1 MTIEEKIAIQ
11 KNVCPECNNKTN
23 MINDDSRGELI
34 CGNCGL
40 VIKEKII
47 DQGPEWRAFN
57 SLEKKKKTRVGP
69 PPLFTINDK
78 GLSTVID
85 WHNKDI
91 HGKKLSPK
99 SQRRIYR
106 MRKWQYR
113 SRIHD
118 SIARNLAQAMRELDR
133 LTSQL
138 DIPNGV
144 KKTAAVLYR
153 NALKKKLIR
162 GRSINAMIAATLYA
176 ACRLRKVPRT
186 LDEISKHSRQNK
198 KDIGRSFRLFIQQMD
213 IKIPISNAKD
223 YIPRFCTDLKLSY
236 RVQKKTAKIIDM
248 AINKSITSGKD
259 PTGIAAAAIY
269 IAAILEGERK
279 SQREIADVTH
289 LTEVTIRN
297 RYKELIKKLKILLEV

>member
-1 MTIEEKIAIQ
+1 MTIEEKVTIQ
-11 KNVCPECNNKTN
+11 KNICPECNKKTN

-47 DQGPEWRAFN
+47 DHGPEWRAFDP
-57 SLEKKKKTRVGP
+57 LERKKKTRVGP
-69 PPLFTINDK
+69 PPSYSIYDK
-78 GLSTVID
+78 GLSTEID

-91 HGKKLSPK
+91 HGNKLSPK

-113 SRIHD
+113 SRVHG
-118 SIARNLAQAMRELDR
+118 SIARNLTQAMTELDR

-138 DIPNGV
+138 DIPKGV
-144 KKTAAVLYR
+144 KKTAAILYR
-153 NALKKKLIR
+153 KVINKRLIR
-162 GRSINAMIAATLYA
+162 GRSIDALIAASLYA

-186 LDEISKHSRQNK
+186 LDEISKYSRQNK
-198 KDIGRSFRLFIQQMD
+198 KDIGRSFRLLIQKMS
-213 IKIPISNAKD
+213 IHIPISNAKD
-223 YIPRFCTDLKLSY
+223 YIPRFCADLKLSY
-236 RVQKKTAKIIDM
+236 QVQKKAADIIDM

-269 IAAILEGERK
+269 IAAILKGERQ
-279 SQREIADVTH
+279 SQREIADVAH
-289 LTEVTIRN
+289 VTEVTIRN
-297 RYKELIKKLKILLEV
+297 RYKELVKKLKILLEV